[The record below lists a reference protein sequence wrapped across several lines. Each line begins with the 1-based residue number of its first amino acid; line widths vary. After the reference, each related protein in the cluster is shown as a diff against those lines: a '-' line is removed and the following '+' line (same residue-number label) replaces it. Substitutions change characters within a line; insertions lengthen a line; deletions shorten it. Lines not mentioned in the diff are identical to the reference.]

1 MMFSSVNDGICSIY
15 DGMCSIMM
23 AYAQYMIVCAQ
34 YMMAY
39 AQYMIVCAKS
49 KRDQRGRFDL
59 AYGDAVSPK
68 LMDHNL

>member
-1 MMFSSVNDGICSIY
+1 
-15 DGMCSIMM
+15 MM